1 MPEKEDKGAG
11 IAAQVAERIQG
22 SDNVLVALSKNPSV
36 DDLSAALAKCEAMGI
51 DPATV
56 GLDESKIGFMV
67 VDMTE
72 ELGTMMQLIDGG
84 AKFIHDMVI
93 EAGKNWDGETDL
105 IRPMG

>member
-1 MPEKEDKGAG
+1 
-11 IAAQVAERIQG
+11 
-22 SDNVLVALSKNPSV
+22 
-36 DDLSAALAKCEAMGI
+36 MGI

-67 VDMTE
+67 VDMTA

-93 EAGKNWDGETDL
+93 AAGKDWDGETDL